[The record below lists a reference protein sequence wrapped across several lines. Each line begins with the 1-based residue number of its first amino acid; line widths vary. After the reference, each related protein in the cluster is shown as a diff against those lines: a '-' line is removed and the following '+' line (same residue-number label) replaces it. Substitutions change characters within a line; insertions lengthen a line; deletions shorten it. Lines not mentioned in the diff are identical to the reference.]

1 MKKTSKTIQ
10 WIFTVVFGI
19 CALANG
25 FHFSSLLLLL
35 ATILLMPIEP
45 IRNFLKEKA
54 KIKSGIAI
62 ALAIILFFIGIL
74 NSPLSD
80 TPPDISDGS
89 SISSTV
95 SDTDSE
101 DKVSSSEISSADD
114 TVSKDSGTSSN
125 TSSTASDNTVTSQ
138 TSSKEET
145 VSSIGTGN
153 ATAVKPSDIPA
164 YSGKPYAIVNNNIP
178 NFSASELTQKGY
190 EKYSPLDS
198 LGRTQ
203 MAIASVGKDTMPAP
217 SEERGSISSIKPS
230 GWIQAKY
237 TNVSGGWLYNRC
249 HLIGWQLSAE
259 NANKSNLITGTKY
272 LNINGM
278 LPFENMVADYI
289 KETGDHVAYRI
300 TPIYEGNNLLASGVQ
315 MEAYSIGDKGE
326 SICFNVYCYNVQPGV
341 TINYATGASEGPTEE
356 VVSST
361 PTPAP
366 TPTPEPEVSTEQT
379 TQMVWIPNS
388 GSKYHSYSGCSNMK
402 NPRQVSKEEAIRLDY
417 EPCKKCW

>member
-1 MKKTSKTIQ
+1 MKKTSKIIQ
-10 WIFTVVFGI
+10 WIFTAIFGI
-19 CALANG
+19 CTLANG
-25 FHFSSLLLLL
+25 FHISTFLLLL
-35 ATILLMPIEP
+35 ATLMLMPIEP
-45 IRNFLKEKA
+45 IRKFLKDKI
-54 KIKSGIAI
+54 KIKSG
-62 ALAIILFFIGIL
+62 LAITLAVIIFFVGIL
-74 NSPLSD
+74 TSPVSESS
-80 TPPDISDGS
+80 PDISDNSSVS
-89 SISSTV
+89 SITE
-95 SDTDSE
+95 SDTGSKDE
-101 DKVSSSEISSADD
+101 VTSSEISS
-114 TVSKDSGTSSN
+114 N
-125 TSSTASDNTVTSQ
+125 ESTASNN
-138 TSSKEET
+138 SSSN
-145 VSSIGTGN
+145 VSSSNSEDEVSSSVGTGN

-164 YSGKPYAIVNNNIP
+164 YSGKPYAIINNNIP
-178 NFSASELTQKGY
+178 NFTAAELTQKGY

-203 MAIASVGKDTMPAP
+203 MAVASVGKDTMPAP

-237 TNVSGGWLYNRC
+237 TDISGGWLYNRC

-315 MEAYSIGDKGE
+315 MEAYSIADKGE

-341 TINYATGASEGPTEE
+341 TINYATGASTGPTEQTDSSTSNTTS
-356 VVSST
+356 SST

-366 TPTPEPEVSTEQT
+366 TPESQPETSTEQT
-379 TQMVWIPNS
+379 SQMVWIPTN
-388 GSKYHSYSGCSNMK
+388 GGTKYHSHSGCSNMK
-402 NPRQVSKEEAIRLDY
+402 SPRQATRDEAIRLGYDA
-417 EPCKKCW
+417 CKRCW

>member
-1 MKKTSKTIQ
+1 MKKTSKIIQ
-10 WIFTVVFGI
+10 WIFTAIFGI
-19 CALANG
+19 CTLANG
-25 FHFSSLLLLL
+25 FHISTFLLLL
-35 ATILLMPIEP
+35 ATLMLMPIEP
-45 IRNFLKEKA
+45 IRKFLKDKI
-54 KIKSGIAI
+54 KIKSG
-62 ALAIILFFIGIL
+62 LAITLAVIIFFVGIL
-74 NSPLSD
+74 TSPVSESS
-80 TPPDISDGS
+80 PDISDNSSVSSLTESDIGS
-89 SISSTV
+89 KDEVTSSEV
-95 SDTDSE
+95 SSDASTTSNNSSSN
-101 DKVSSSEISSADD
+101 VSSSNSED
-114 TVSKDSGTSSN
+114 
-125 TSSTASDNTVTSQ
+125 
-138 TSSKEET
+138 E
-145 VSSIGTGN
+145 VSSSVGTGN

-164 YSGKPYAIVNNNIP
+164 YSGKPYAIINNNIP

-203 MAIASVGKDTMPAP
+203 MAVASVGKDTMPVP
-217 SEERGSISSIKPS
+217 DEKRGDISKIKPS

-289 KETGDHVAYRI
+289 EETGDHVAYRI
-300 TPIYEGNNLLASGVQ
+300 TPIYEGNNLLSSGVQ

-341 TINYATGASEGPTEE
+341 TINYATGASNGPTEE
-356 VVSST
+356 EVSST

-366 TPTPEPEVSTEQT
+366 TPDPEPEVSTEQT

-402 NPRQVSKEEAIRLDY
+402 NPRQVSKEEAVRLDY